1 MKKVI
6 LILVMFGLGFIGCKK
21 ETNSNLDSTQ
31 TESNPK
37 ETSKSM
43 KNTISIVEIP
53 VSNMDRAIKFYQ
65 TILNVSIE
73 KMAMEDTELGVIPA
87 DENSVSVVLVKG
99 KDYTPTKNG
108 IMVYLNLGD
117 DLQPALD
124 KVEKNGG
131 KIVLPKT
138 LISPEMGYY
147 AFIIDT
153 EGTKIGFHSAK

>member
-1 MKKVI
+1 MRKLFFIKV
-6 LILVMFGLGFIGCKK
+6 LLVIGLSVVGCKE
-21 ETNSNLDSTQ
+21 ETNLNNDGVQGNKAEQ
-31 TESNPK
+31 TK
-37 ETSKSM
+37 DM

-53 VSNMDRAIKFYQ
+53 VSNLDRALQFYG

-73 KMAMEDTELGVIPA
+73 KMTMEDTELGVIPA
-87 DENSVSVVLVKG
+87 DPDSVNVVLVKG
-99 KDYTPTKNG
+99 KDYIPTKNG
-108 IMVYLNLGD
+108 IVVYLNLGE

-124 KVEKNGG
+124 KVEKAGG